1 MLTEW
6 LMGDERGKEC
16 WHQNMKG
23 PWKRKWKSL
32 SHVQL
37 FETLWTVACQA
48 SLSMKFSRP
57 WHLSL
62 EWIAMPFSRGSAQPR
77 DWTQVSCIMGG
88 FFTLW
93 ATREGPLGVGKW
105 GAFESL
111 PSGEVT
117 GSMLSFGK
125 TDFIGVPSCF
135 QLAGGC
141 HHLLTEKPLSQKLP
155 FICKFSDVPTDILI
169 TDLWLCSSSDLV
181 FGLGFPRIWMLTS
194 FIGSLFSLY
203 SSSSAV
209 NPALGTGHLT
219 RPLLDLRG
227 SLDSSVYR

>member
-1 MLTEW
+1 MTNGRWERKGMLAPEHEGP
-6 LMGDERGKEC
+6 LKEKVKVAQSC
-16 WHQNMKG
+16 
-23 PWKRKWKSL
+23 P
-32 SHVQL
+32 
-37 FETLWTVACQA
+37 TLWDPMDCSLPGFSVHEILQA
-48 SLSMKFSRP
+48 RI
-57 WHLSL
+57 L
-62 EWIAMPFSRGSAQPR
+62 EWITMPFSRGSAQPR

-105 GAFESL
+105 GAFES
-111 PSGEVT
+111 SIREVT

-155 FICKFSDVPTDILI
+155 FIPKFSDVPTDGLI

-181 FGLGFPRIWMLTS
+181 FWLGFSRIWMLTS

>member
-1 MLTEW
+1 
-6 LMGDERGKEC
+6 MGSHALLQGIC
-16 WHQNMKG
+16 PTKG
-23 PWKRKWKSL
+23 LNPGLLHHGWILYCL
-32 SHVQL
+32 SHQGRAL
-37 FETLWTVACQA
+37 RGWEMRSLW
-48 SLSMKFSRP
+48 
-57 WHLSL
+57 
-62 EWIAMPFSRGSAQPR
+62 
-77 DWTQVSCIMGG
+77 
-88 FFTLW
+88 
-93 ATREGPLGVGKW
+93 
-105 GAFESL
+105 ES
-111 PSGEVT
+111 SIREVT

-125 TDFIGVPSCF
+125 TEFIAVPSCF

-155 FICKFSDVPTDILI
+155 FIPRFSDVPTDSLI

-181 FGLGFPRIWMLTS
+181 FWLGFPRIWMLTS